1 MPDEQTTQNEA
12 GSPAWGDT
20 LARNA
25 PLDLREFE
33 DLPSPPEGYG
43 PLREYDPAFPLWLN
57 IVMWAGVLAF
67 LTMAA
72 LAWFLGLLF
81 VVTRYPVIAPWAT
94 AAGLSQQLLYGVAL
108 AVGLGIV
115 LGHELLHIL
124 AAWRFD
130 WRVTVTTVWYI
141 QPGVV
146 PLETFQ
152 TRRKTAIFFLA
163 PTIGSI
169 LLPILVYGS
178 ALVLGLYVPLLL
190 AVVVFLGSFVNLLA
204 VSDDL
209 KRIVELVVLPSGA
222 LLYNT
227 KSRSL
232 VTVPDRYDPA
242 D

>member
-1 MPDEQTTQNEA
+1 MPDEPTTRDAAQ
-12 GSPAWGDT
+12 SPAWGDT
-20 LARNA
+20 LARDA
-25 PLDLREFE
+25 PLDLKEFE
-33 DLPSPPEGYG
+33 DLPSPPDGYG

-57 IVMWAGVLAF
+57 IFMWGGVLAF
-67 LTMAA
+67 LTVAA

-94 AAGLSQQLLYGVAL
+94 ATGFSQQLLYGVAL
-108 AVGLGIV
+108 VVGLGIV
-115 LGHELLHIL
+115 LGHEFLHIF
-124 AAWRFD
+124 AAWRYD
-130 WRVTVTTVWYI
+130 WRVTFTTVWYI

-152 TRRKTAIFFLA
+152 TRRETAIFFLA

-169 LLPILVYGS
+169 VLPVLVYGG
-178 ALVLGLYVPLLL
+178 ALVLGLYVPVLL
-190 AVVVFLGSFVNLLA
+190 AAVVFLGSFVNLLA

-209 KRIVELVVLPSGA
+209 KRILELVVLPAGA

-232 VTVPDRYDPA
+232 VTVPEQYDPA